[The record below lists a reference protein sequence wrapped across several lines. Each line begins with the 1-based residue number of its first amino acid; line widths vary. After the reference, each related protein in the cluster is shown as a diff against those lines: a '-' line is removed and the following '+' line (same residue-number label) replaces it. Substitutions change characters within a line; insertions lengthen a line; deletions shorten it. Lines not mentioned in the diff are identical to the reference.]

1 MRIIQ
6 VIWRGPARADMWL
19 VDGQTSLGRTAFLNS
34 GREPLIGIS
43 LFGILFGILSSD
55 RHFSLSVTSRALWP
69 LPPAATKILF
79 RCRRRRRTM
88 TMTDNTTTMILLRH
102 RRRRRRRTKTM
113 TMKHHHHHHHR
124 RPKILRFYSAAAAAA
139 ATPNHIALRQG
150 ESKKVR
156 RRITENH
163 VTINM

>member
-1 MRIIQ
+1 MRMIQ
-6 VIWRGPARADMWL
+6 VIWRGQARADVWL

-69 LPPAATKILF
+69 LPPARRHSNIAGRRQLQLF
-79 RCRRRRRTM
+79 CCRRRRRTM
-88 TMTDNTTTMILLRH
+88 TMTDNTTTMILLRRR

-113 TMKHHHHHHHR
+113 TMKHHHHHYHR
-124 RPKILRFYSAAAAAA
+124 RPTILRLYSAAAAPAA
-139 ATPNHIALRQG
+139 
-150 ESKKVR
+150 ER
-156 RRITENH
+156 R
-163 VTINM
+163 